1 MIIESV
7 IKKVLVIFF
16 LVSSCSLGAE
26 LLANQNKKT
35 SGQNLISQVVGVAG
49 ENVVTSREV
58 QIVNLLEK
66 AQKGSEEL
74 KLIDSEDMKFS
85 NEISQV
91 LIEIVVMSEA
101 NVFDLS
107 PLKKEEF
114 ESESARLQKKL
125 AASSDW
131 KKLQVSSLEFE
142 KFLRR
147 KMVAKKFINLKSDS
161 MKGIISDQEA
171 KDYFEKNR
179 LKFGQVPFTEFKEN
193 IKTFLSQQQLEE
205 RLTAWFEVIKKK
217 YKVKNYQNEIRSV
230 M

>member
-1 MIIESV
+1 MVIEKV
-7 IKKVLVIFF
+7 IKKGLAIFF
-16 LVSSCSLGAE
+16 LTCSFSLGSE
-26 LLANQNKKT
+26 LSPNQTKKVG
-35 SGQNLISQVVGVAG
+35 GQNLISQVVGVAG

-66 AQKGSEEL
+66 AQKGNEDL

-114 ESESARLQKKL
+114 ESESTRLQKKL

-179 LKFGQVPFTEFKEN
+179 LKFGQVPFAEFKEN